1 MRSLSNR
8 EWAPKA
14 RRWKIAL
21 VLLTAVA
28 ALSVAGNTG
37 AVSVLETVQG
47 IDQSA
52 AAGIFKQYCFQCHGL
67 TAPKAGVS
75 IERLTAQGLVDEN
88 FRQWEKVAAA
98 LEQKAMPPKFMPQ
111 PSDAERAQAI
121 AWVRAE
127 LSAYA
132 KKHDGDPGEAPVRRL
147 TSGEYSYTIKDLTG
161 LDMDVGID
169 SSSDSVGGEG
179 FTNFGAVQFM
189 QDANLERYLAAAKIV
204 ANHAVI
210 GAGPLEFFWSPGKS
224 GFELSA
230 ITRIRD
236 IYAANGFRTVSG
248 EGGRPFGLE
257 RYGKALFVAWQYKH
271 RAALGRANATLP
283 ALAARE
289 DIPPHFAQH
298 IWRVMNKRGLGY
310 PTSEVVARWRKL
322 PVPEAGDKTAAA
334 TARAGCEEIQ
344 KFIVSWPSWLFAR
357 GDLAAGGAGDESPLE
372 FSDRTLNVEPIYRF
386 AYVRGGG
393 RGPVQPGP
401 AKIYLN
407 VANVNPAMGEK
418 PVVIWRNLT
427 IGFRPIAPRAQV
439 KAGESAIVL
448 AEEAQ
453 ALANLRRGIV
463 PPGSRQTLRAL
474 ANDETAGR
482 LNFGKSIDGAPLGPD
497 DFASEGSVMFEVPMP
512 EGRFTLNLQVDA
524 ELGANHDQ
532 VVRVVI
538 SDRADGMTRGQPTR
552 ALIGDMDSAGYKAFR
567 AGVMG
572 FAALLPPNSHGEPTP
587 ADKDPVPDPFDNTYN
602 VPEHDEFVQKV
613 KYHRDDR
620 FVVENLIDGA
630 TRARLDQAWNDL
642 YASFEYHDNY
652 LRLLASHFGF
662 DLKGKGI
669 AQMDEAEIAALPE
682 EMRKYVIPLRRE
694 YDGVIAAQAAARP
707 RHVRECLEFAS
718 RAWRRPLTEQ
728 EKQSLRSFYDKT
740 ISADPDHPKAIR
752 ALLTRILVAP
762 QFLYHVELVSG
773 AAPGKQVEDPPL
785 IKPLTNWEMA
795 GRLSYFL
802 WSSIPDDDLRRAAGA
817 GELTDPEGIRR
828 QVKRMIADP
837 KARRLATEF
846 FGQWLGFYHF
856 DKHKGVDTSRFPEF
870 TDDVKEAMY
879 DEAVSFFE
887 HVIRK
892 ERPVRE
898 ILFADYTF
906 LNKDLAEF
914 YGVKKE
920 IKSAEGPE
928 LVEGAGAFRRGGL
941 LRLGALLTVTSAPLR
956 TSPVKRGDWILRRI
970 LGTPTPPPPAD
981 AGSLPADDKLFGGL
995 SLKAKLEQHKRNAS
1009 CANCHTRIDPLGFSL
1024 EHYDPTGRWRERY
1037 PDGNSIEDAA
1047 ALADKTEIKGVDGLL
1062 KYLQSKEAQVRKT
1075 LSYKLVGYA
1084 LGRTVL
1090 TSDQLLI
1097 ERMTQAGGD
1106 ATFAQLATEIAIS
1119 KQFRHRRGREERP
1132 EAAPAK
1138 SKVVRKPLGT
1148 HRFQRAVVGGRPI
1161 VGPQRARGRMRGIA
1175 SDNHSTQAGRLRGA
1189 DSNQYV
1195 FCGDCTLEA
1204 MRTQARHGARY
1215 RSENFDHGV
1224 RQ

>member
-1 MRSLSNR
+1 MRRSWNR
-8 EWAPKA
+8 ERAPKA

-21 VLLTAVA
+21 VLLTAVVA
-28 ALSVAGNTG
+28 VSVAGNTR
-37 AVSVLETVQG
+37 AVSVFETTQAA
-47 IDQSA
+47 DQSA
-52 AAGIFKQYCFQCHGL
+52 SNAAEIFKQYCFQCHGL

-75 IERLTAQGLVDEN
+75 LERLSAQGLIGEN
-88 FRQWEKVAAA
+88 FQQWEKVAAA
-98 LEQKAMPPKFMPQ
+98 LEQKVMPPKFMPQ

-127 LSAYA
+127 LSSYA
-132 KKHDGDPGEAPVRRL
+132 KKRDGDPGDAPVRRL
-147 TSGEYSYTIKDLTG
+147 TSGEYAYTIKDLTG
-161 LDMDVGID
+161 LDLNVGID
-169 SSSDSVGGEG
+169 SSSDSAGGEG

-189 QDANLERYLAAAKIV
+189 QDANLERYLAAAKVV
-204 ANHAVI
+204 ADHAVI
-210 GAGPLEFFWSPGKS
+210 GAGPLEFFSHPGKS

-257 RYGKALFVAWQYKH
+257 KYGKALFIAWQYRH
-271 RAALGRANATLP
+271 RAALGQANVTLP
-283 ALAARE
+283 ALAERE
-289 DIPPHFAQH
+289 GVAPHFAQH
-298 IWRVMNKRGLGY
+298 IWQVMNNTELGY
-310 PTSEVVARWRKL
+310 PTSEIVARWRKL
-322 PVPEAGDKTAAA
+322 PAPLARDEAGDKTTAA
-334 TARAGCEEIQ
+334 TVRAECEEIR
-344 KFIVSWPSWLFAR
+344 KFIVTWPSWLFAR
-357 GDLAAGGAGDESPLE
+357 GDVAAGGAGDESPLE
-372 FSDRTLNVEPIYRF
+372 FSDRTLNVKPIYRF

-407 VANVNPAMGEK
+407 VATVNPAMGEK
-418 PVVIWRNLT
+418 PVIIWRNLT
-427 IGFRPIAPRAQV
+427 VGFRPVRPRAQV
-439 KAGESAIVL
+439 KAGESAVVL
-448 AEEAQ
+448 AEDAQ
-453 ALANLRRGIV
+453 ALANLRRGIL
-463 PPGSRQTLRAL
+463 PPGPRQTLKAL
-474 ANDETAGR
+474 ANDETARR
-482 LNFGKSIDGAPLGPD
+482 LNFGKSLDGTSLGPD
-497 DFASEGSVMFEVPMP
+497 DFASEGPMMFEVPMP
-512 EGRFTLNLQVDA
+512 EGQYSLNLQVDA
-524 ELGANHDQ
+524 ELGANRDQ
-532 VVRVVI
+532 VVRIVI

-552 ALIGDMDSAGYKAFR
+552 ALVGDMTSAGYKAFR
-567 AGVMG
+567 AGVME

-602 VPEHDEFVQKV
+602 VPEHDDFVEKV

-620 FVVENLIDGA
+620 FVVENLIDGV

-669 AQMDEAEIAALPE
+669 AQMDKARIAALPA

-694 YDGVIAAQAAARP
+694 YHAVLAAQAAARP
-707 RHVRECLEFAS
+707 GHVKDCLEFAS
-718 RAWRRPLTEQ
+718 RAWRRPLTVQ
-728 EKQSLRSFYDKT
+728 EKQSLRSFYDNT
-740 ISADPDHPKAIR
+740 ISADSDHPKAIR
-752 ALLTRILVAP
+752 ALLTRILIAP
-762 QFLYHVELVSG
+762 QFLYHVEQVSDATTG
-773 AAPGKQVEDPPL
+773 KQAPGGQAEDSPP
-785 IKPLTNWEMA
+785 INKIWPLTNWEMA
-795 GRLSYFL
+795 SRLSYFL
-802 WSSIPDDDLRRAAGA
+802 WSSIPDDELRRAAGA
-817 GELTDPEGIRR
+817 GELTDTQGIQR

-837 KARRLATEF
+837 KARRFATEF

-856 DKHKGVDTSRFPEF
+856 DQHKGVDTSRFPEF

-906 LNKDLAEF
+906 LNKDLARF

-920 IKSAEGPE
+920 IKSKEGVE
-928 LVEGAGAFRRGGL
+928 LVEGAGEFQRGGL
-941 LRLGALLTVTSAPLR
+941 LRLGALLTATSAPLR

-1037 PDGNSIEDAA
+1037 PDGNPIEDAA
-1047 ALADKTEIKGVDGLL
+1047 ALPDKTEIKGVDGLL

-1090 TSDQLLI
+1090 ASDQLLI
-1097 ERMTQAGGD
+1097 ERMSQAGGD
-1106 ATFAQLATEIAIS
+1106 ATFAQLAAEIAVS
-1119 KQFRHRRGREERP
+1119 KQFRNRRGREESP
-1132 EAAPAK
+1132 EVGPAK
-1138 SKVVRKPLGT
+1138 SKVAINAVR
-1148 HRFQRAVVGGRPI
+1148 RR
-1161 VGPQRARGRMRGIA
+1161 
-1175 SDNHSTQAGRLRGA
+1175 
-1189 DSNQYV
+1189 
-1195 FCGDCTLEA
+1195 
-1204 MRTQARHGARY
+1204 
-1215 RSENFDHGV
+1215 
-1224 RQ
+1224 

>member
-1 MRSLSNR
+1 MRSDHTMRRFRNR
-8 EWAPKA
+8 ERSSKA
-14 RRWKIAL
+14 RLWKIAL
-21 VLLTAVA
+21 ILLAAVA
-28 ALSVAGNTG
+28 IVSVAGNTS
-37 AVSVLETVQG
+37 AVSLLETAQVAS
-47 IDQSA
+47 QSA

-67 TAPKAGVS
+67 TAPKSGVS
-75 IERLTAQGLVDEN
+75 LERLSAQGLVGDN
-88 FRQWEKVAAA
+88 FQQWEKVAEA
-98 LEQKAMPPKFMPQ
+98 LEQKVMPPKFMPQ

-132 KKHDGDPGEAPVRRL
+132 EKRDGDPGEAPVRRL
-147 TSGEYSYTIKDLTG
+147 TSGEYAYTIKDLTG
-161 LDMDVGID
+161 LDLDVGID

-210 GAGPLEFFWSPGKS
+210 GAGPLGFFWSPGKS

-257 RYGKALFVAWQYKH
+257 KYGKALFVAWQYKH
-271 RAALGRANATLP
+271 HAALGQLNATLP

-289 DIPPHFAQH
+289 GVAPRLAQH
-298 IWRVMNKRGLGY
+298 IWRVMNKTELGY
-310 PTSEVVARWRKL
+310 PTSEIVARWRKL
-322 PVPEAGDKTAAA
+322 PAPRAGAGDKTIVAV
-334 TARAGCEEIQ
+334 RAECDEIQ
-344 KFIVSWPSWLFAR
+344 KFMVTWPSWLFAR
-357 GDLAAGGAGDESPLE
+357 GDVAAGGAGDESPLE
-372 FSDRTLNVEPIYRF
+372 FSDRTLNVKPVYRF

-407 VANVNPAMGEK
+407 VTTVNPAMGEK

-427 IGFRPIAPRAQV
+427 AGFRPIVPRTQV
-439 KAGESAIVL
+439 KAGESAVVL

-453 ALANLRRGIV
+453 ALANLRRGIA
-463 PPGSRQTLRAL
+463 PPGARQTLKAL
-474 ANDETAGR
+474 VNDETARR
-482 LNFGKSIDGAPLGPD
+482 LNFGKGPDAATLGPD

-512 EGRFTLNLQVDA
+512 EGRFSLNLQVDA
-524 ELGANHDQ
+524 ELGGNRDQ
-532 VVRVVI
+532 VVRIVI

-552 ALIGDMDSAGYKAFR
+552 ALIGDMTSAGYKAFR
-567 AGVMG
+567 AGVME

-662 DLKGKGI
+662 DLKGAGI
-669 AQMDEAEIAALPE
+669 AQMDKARIAALPA
-682 EMRKYVIPLRRE
+682 EMRKYVIPLRSE
-694 YDGVIAAQAAARP
+694 YDAVLAAQAAARLG
-707 RHVRECLEFAS
+707 HVRDCLEFAG

-752 ALLTRILVAP
+752 ALLARILIAP
-762 QFLYHVELVSG
+762 QFLYRVEQVSN
-773 AAPGKQVEDPPL
+773 AAPGKLSRPKISVGADLRVCPEASVCPEAAALQSPGQTRRSAPTLTIEPF
-785 IKPLTNWEMA
+785 TNWEMA
-795 GRLSYFL
+795 SRLSYFL
-802 WSSIPDDDLRRAAGA
+802 WASIPDDELRRAAGA

-837 KARRLATEF
+837 KSRRLATEF

-856 DKHKGVDTSRFPEF
+856 DQHKGVDTGRFPEF

-898 ILFADYTF
+898 ILFADYAF
-906 LNKDLAEF
+906 LNKDLARF
-914 YGVKKE
+914 YGVEKE
-920 IKSAEGPE
+920 IKSTERLE

-941 LRLGALLTVTSAPLR
+941 LRLGALLTATSGPLR

-1024 EHYDPTGRWRERY
+1024 ERYDPTGRWRERY
-1037 PDGNSIEDAA
+1037 PDGNQIEDAA
-1047 ALADKTEIKGVDGLL
+1047 TLADKTEIKGVDGLL

-1084 LGRTVL
+1084 LGRAVL
-1090 TSDQLLI
+1090 ASDQLLI

-1106 ATFAQLATEIAIS
+1106 ATFAQLATEIATS
-1119 KQFRHRRGREERP
+1119 KQFRHRRGREESP

-1138 SKVVRKPLGT
+1138 SKVAMNV
-1148 HRFQRAVVGGRPI
+1148 AVQHAGVHSKDHVNRT
-1161 VGPQRARGRMRGIA
+1161 RMTRMRRIIA
-1175 SDNHSTQAGRLRGA
+1175 DKT
-1189 DSNQYV
+1189 
-1195 FCGDCTLEA
+1195 E
-1204 MRTQARHGARY
+1204 
-1215 RSENFDHGV
+1215 
-1224 RQ
+1224 